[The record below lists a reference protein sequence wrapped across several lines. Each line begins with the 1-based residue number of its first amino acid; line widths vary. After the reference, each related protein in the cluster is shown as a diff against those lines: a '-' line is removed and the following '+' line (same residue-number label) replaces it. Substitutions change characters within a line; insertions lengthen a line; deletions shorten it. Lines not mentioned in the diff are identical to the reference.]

1 VTSGALE
8 YLNDVW
14 ISVSSLHAGFE
25 WTQVCMRVC
34 FVCVVF
40 VGDRAINHTHTYTQ
54 NHTHSLSLSLSL
66 SPPPPLSLPL
76 SLPLPLSLYT
86 TQVTAAAP
94 FAARAWFGAASYGQS
109 VLVAG
114 GATYKPM
121 LRLNDVWKSN
131 GFFLILCVSSYVCVR
146 ASSCGSRGV
155 CVCIR
160 THVYM

>member
-1 VTSGALE
+1 MTSGALE

-54 NHTHSLSLSLSL
+54 NHTHSLSPS
-66 SPPPPLSLPL
+66 
-76 SLPLPLSLYT
+76 LPLSLYT

-155 CVCIR
+155 CV
-160 THVYM
+160 Y